1 MTPQMR
7 INPYTYES
15 EPLVRDNDY
24 EIYSFTVLKDNT
36 IIFNGLRLSD
46 GKIILASINENRIIK
61 VIEETGNTKVTLH
74 RIQ

>member
-46 GKIILASINENRIIK
+46 GKIILGSSQE
-61 VIEETGNTKVTLH
+61 
-74 RIQ
+74 

>member
-1 MTPQMR
+1 LR

-24 EIYSFTVLKDNT
+24 EIYSFTVLDDNT

-46 GKIILASINENRIIK
+46 GKIIIANIDNNGQVK
-61 VIEETGNTKVTLH
+61 VIKETGNTKVTLH